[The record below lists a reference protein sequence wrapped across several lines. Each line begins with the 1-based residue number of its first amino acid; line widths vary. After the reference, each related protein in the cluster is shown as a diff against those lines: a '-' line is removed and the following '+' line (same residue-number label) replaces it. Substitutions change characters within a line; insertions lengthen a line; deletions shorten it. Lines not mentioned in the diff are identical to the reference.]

1 MGYFTTSLGFSQ
13 LVCDPKRVTEN
24 SSTLIDQIYK
34 NFDENI
40 THVHVCKISIS
51 DHYAIFGNHK
61 LNNCVKS
68 KTHQTITYRSFKNR
82 FICDMQDVPWETIE

>member
-1 MGYFTTSLGFSQ
+1 MGNFYDFFLSFSQ
-13 LVCDPKRVTEN
+13 LVCDPTRVTEN
-24 SSTLIDQIYK
+24 SSTLIDHIYT

-51 DHYAIFGNHK
+51 DHYAIFGNRK

-68 KTHQTITYRSFKNR
+68 NTH
-82 FICDMQDVPWETIE
+82 